1 MLLAIDT
8 ATRTLGLALHDSE
21 ILIAEQNWR
30 IGNNHNRLLAPS
42 IQTLLENCE
51 VSIESLSAIAV
62 AAGPG
67 SYTGLRIGVALA
79 KGMADAKNLP
89 LIGVNTLDIIAAGQ
103 SFQNAK
109 HRLLCVLPA
118 GRGRIIVGEYKVK
131 KGHWEADTVPII
143 STWESVLASLD
154 GAYYIAGDIEETGI
168 AAINAAKDTGAALI
182 LIEAAQRLRR
192 AGVLAEEAWRRYH
205 AGNTEDFLAAKLVPI
220 YIHEP
225 S

>member
-8 ATRTLGLALHDSE
+8 ATRTLGLALHDGE
-21 ILIAEQNWR
+21 TLVAEQNWR
-30 IGNNHNRLLAPS
+30 IGNNHNRLLAPT
-42 IQTLLENCE
+42 IQELLAVCE
-51 VSIESLSAIAV
+51 VPIDALSAIAV

-79 KGMADAKNLP
+79 KGMAGAKNLP

-103 SFQNAK
+103 SFVNAR
-109 HRLLCVLPA
+109 HRLICILPA
-118 GRGRIIVGEYKVK
+118 GRGRIVAGEYKVK
-131 KGHWEADTVPII
+131 KGHWEADTSPII
-143 STWESVLASLD
+143 SSWESLLGGID
-154 GAYYIAGDIEETGI
+154 GAYYVAGEIDETGI
-168 AAINAAKDTGAALI
+168 AAIRAAQEAGAALL
-182 LIEAAQRLRR
+182 LIDAAQRTRR

-205 AGNTEDFLAAKLVPI
+205 AGKEDDFLPAKLAPI

>member
-8 ATRTLGLALHDSE
+8 ATRTLGLALHDGES
-21 ILIAEQNWR
+21 LIAEQNWR

-42 IQTLLENCE
+42 IQELLLHCDIP
-51 VSIESLSAIAV
+51 IESLSAIAV

-79 KGMADAKNLP
+79 KGMAGAKNLP

-103 SFQNAK
+103 SFVNAK
-109 HRLLCVLPA
+109 HRLLSILPA
-118 GRGRIIVGEYKVK
+118 GRGRIVAGEYKVK
-131 KGHWEADTVPII
+131 KGHWEADSKPII
-143 STWESVLASLD
+143 TTWESLLGGIE
-154 GAYYIAGDIEETGI
+154 GAYYLAGEIEDTGI
-168 AAINAAKDTGAALI
+168 AAIRAAQEAGAALI
-182 LIEAAQRLRR
+182 LVEAAQRVRR

-205 AGNTEDFLAAKLVPI
+205 AGDKDDFLPAKLAPI

>member
-8 ATRTLGLALHDSE
+8 ATRSLGLALHDGES
-21 ILIAEQNWR
+21 LIAEQNWR
-30 IGNNHNRLLAPS
+30 IGNQHNRLLAPS
-42 IQTLLENCE
+42 IQNLLEVCE
-51 VSIESLSAIAV
+51 VSIDSLTAIAV

-79 KGMADAKNLP
+79 KGMAGAKNLP

-131 KGHWEADTVPII
+131 KGHWEADTKPII
-143 STWESVLASLD
+143 SKWEDVLPQLE
-154 GAYYIAGDIEETGI
+154 GAYYIAGEIEADGL
-168 AAINAAKDTGAALI
+168 AAIHAAKDAGASLI

-205 AGNTEDFLAAKLVPI
+205 AGTIEDFLAAKLVPA

>member
-8 ATRTLGLALHDSE
+8 ATRTLGLALHDGE
-21 ILIAEQNWR
+21 TLIAEQNWQ

-42 IQTLLENCE
+42 IQNLLAVCE
-51 VSIESLSAIAV
+51 LSTESLSMIAV
-62 AAGPG
+62 ASGPG

-79 KGMADAKNLP
+79 KGMAGAKNLP

-103 SFQNAK
+103 SFLNAK

-131 KGHWEADTVPII
+131 KGRWEADTAPII
-143 STWESVLASLD
+143 SNWESVLAGLD
-154 GAYYIAGDIEETGI
+154 GAYYIAGDMDSAGI
-168 AAINAAKDTGAALI
+168 AAVESAKEAGAAL
-182 LIEAAQRLRR
+182 LLVEAAQRVRR

-205 AGNTEDFLAAKLVPI
+205 AGSAEEFLAAKLAPT